1 MNFFFFFFWGPIS
14 FRSRPPAPPRCR
26 IAAARLSAL
35 IGVLSALLH
44 PQTWG
49 LQAAGEDPEGW
60 LGDGLDIIGGFGLAV
75 AERTPMYRNLDF
87 HFGPVLTHSPALY
100 PPRARARRVMR

>member
-1 MNFFFFFFWGPIS
+1 M
-14 FRSRPPAPPRCR
+14 
-26 IAAARLSAL
+26 
-35 IGVLSALLH
+35 LH

-60 LGDGLDIIGGFGLAV
+60 LRDGLDIIGGFGLAV

-87 HFGPVLTHSPALY
+87 HFGPVLTHIRQLY
-100 PPRARARRVMR
+100 TPPPCARAPCNALSKVPHPDRVLTQ